1 MNKTIVKLLSCF
13 IFSKQARQDF
23 RRRHRARNNRIIVYK
38 NDWGG
43 GIEFPL
49 LKDWNVF
56 STAAATRWKYMNRVF
71 LNAA

>member
-38 NDWGG
+38 NDGG
-43 GIEFPL
+43 G
-49 LKDWNVF
+49 V
-56 STAAATRWKYMNRVF
+56 SRF
-71 LNAA
+71 LC